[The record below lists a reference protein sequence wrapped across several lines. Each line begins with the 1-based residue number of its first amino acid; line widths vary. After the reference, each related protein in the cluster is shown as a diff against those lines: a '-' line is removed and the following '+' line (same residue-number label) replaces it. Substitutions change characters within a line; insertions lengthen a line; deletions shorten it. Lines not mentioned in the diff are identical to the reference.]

1 MRLFIQ
7 NVHFILTHMKTQK
20 LPNANTILILSILS
34 VITCC
39 LYGIVGIVLAIV
51 TLQKAKKEEQLYW
64 ESPEQ
69 YQSLGTIQAA
79 RVIAVIGITLSTIY
93 LIFTLYIWIVVGEE
107 GMAAFQQNLIE
118 KARYQEE
125 MNQ

>member
-1 MRLFIQ
+1 ML
-7 NVHFILTHMKTQK
+7 KQK
-20 LPNANTILILSILS
+20 LPNANTILILSVLS

-39 LYGIVGIVLAIV
+39 LYGVVGIVLAVVAI
-51 TLQKAKKEEQLYW
+51 QKAKKEEQLYW
-64 ESPEQ
+64 ENPEQ
-69 YQSLGTIQAA
+69 YASLGTVNAA
-79 RVIAVIGITLSTIY
+79 RVIAVIGLILSTIY

>member
-1 MRLFIQ
+1 MI
-7 NVHFILTHMKTQK
+7 KKK
-20 LPNANTILILSILS
+20 LPNANTILILSVLS

-39 LYGIVGIVLAIV
+39 LYGIVGIVLAVVAI
-51 TLQKAKKEEQLYW
+51 QKAKKEEQLYW
-64 ESPEQ
+64 ENPEQ
-69 YQSLGTIQAA
+69 YVSLGTVSAA
-79 RVIAVIGITLSTIY
+79 RVIAVIGLILSTIY
-93 LIFTLYIWIVVGEE
+93 LIFTLYIWIEVGEE

>member
-1 MRLFIQ
+1 
-7 NVHFILTHMKTQK
+7 MKTQK

-39 LYGIVGIVLAIV
+39 LYGVVGIVLAIV
-51 TLQKAKKEEQLYW
+51 ALQKAKKEEQLYW
-64 ESPEQ
+64 ESPGQ